1 MLIYIWIH
9 SFLRFSL
16 RTVFK
21 NEWPLD
27 QNHCAHWRWGKIL
40 VPSASVC
47 FLSFLRESTFDKNRL
62 RAEIFKKKHKSWC
75 SCWQRGGLD
84 NKSETVQG
92 STFSFAFV
100 LIRLSCLSFIPNCF
114 ITRRTNLSHRRV
126 YKRCTGNFRLHSFSS
141 SCSELVSPRHW
152 QQIGKTRLVAFF
164 FVRYFLM

>member
-1 MLIYIWIH
+1 MTAWPKSLWTLTVRKN
-9 SFLRFSL
+9 SSAKCKRLFLDKRW
-16 RTVFK
+16 VF
-21 NEWPLD
+21 
-27 QNHCAHWRWGKIL
+27 CAK
-40 VPSASVC
+40 A
-47 FLSFLRESTFDKNRL
+47 LSIKTDWELKF
-62 RAEIFKKKHKSWC
+62 FKKKHKSWC

-84 NKSETVQG
+84 GQSETVQG

-100 LIRLSCLSFIPNCF
+100 LIRLSCLNLIPNCF

-126 YKRCTGNFRLHSFSS
+126 YKRCTGNFSLHSFSS